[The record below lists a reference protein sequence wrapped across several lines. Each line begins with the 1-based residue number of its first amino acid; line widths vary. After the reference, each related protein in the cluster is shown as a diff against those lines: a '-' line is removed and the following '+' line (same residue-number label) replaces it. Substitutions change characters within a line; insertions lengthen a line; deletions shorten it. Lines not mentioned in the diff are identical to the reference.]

1 MARSRRCAARYRSPP
16 PARITVHFAAHVRA
30 DRITAVSEE
39 EVQLG
44 PGHPDTIAHH
54 WMLEQERGS

>member
-1 MARSRRCAARYRSPP
+1 M
-16 PARITVHFAAHVRA
+16 HFAAHVRA